1 MPHQPAAAVQASRW
15 PERMSF
21 TFASWN
27 INSIRARAHLVQD
40 WLERHPECDLLCLQE
55 IKCEDSQFPAV
66 FHEAGLHVATTGQK
80 AYNGVALIGRRP
92 FEVTTHHLPGFED
105 PTARYIEADMDG
117 LTIGNLYLPNGNSGG
132 EDGYAKKMAFFDA
145 LANRAKTFLESE
157 KSFAFIGDYNVCPT
171 DEDLAPGA
179 LSPTDAL
186 VRPETRA
193 AFNRLQWLGLT
204 DALRAV
210 QPTGR
215 HYTFWDYQAAAFQRN
230 SGLRIDHALLSPRV
244 AERLVSFTIDRDER
258 AAEKT
263 SDHVPVLVT
272 LR

>member
-1 MPHQPAAAVQASRW
+1 MPPQPAAAVQAFLW
-15 PERMSF
+15 LDRMSF

-66 FHEAGLHVATTGQK
+66 FKDAGYHVATTGQK
-80 AYNGVALIGRRP
+80 AYNGVAFIGRHP
-92 FEVTTHHLPGFED
+92 FDVTTHTLPGFDD
-105 PTARYIEADMDG
+105 PTARYIECELDG

-132 EDGYAKKMAFFDA
+132 EDGYSKKLAFFEA
-145 LANRAKTFLESE
+145 LAVRGKEFLESE

-171 DEDLAPGA
+171 DEDLAPKA

-193 AFNRLQWLGLT
+193 AFHRLQWLGLT

-210 QPTGR
+210 HPTGR

-244 AERLVSFTIDRDER
+244 TERLVSFTIDREER
-258 AAEKT
+258 STEKA
-263 SDHVPVLVT
+263 SDHVPVIVT

>member
-1 MPHQPAAAVQASRW
+1 
-15 PERMSF
+15 MSATPF

-27 INSIRARAHLVQD
+27 INSIRARAHHIQD

-66 FHEAGLHVATTGQK
+66 FAEAGLHVATSGQK

-92 FEVTTHHLPGFED
+92 FTVTHHTLPGFD
-105 PTARYIEADMDG
+105 HPSARYIEAELDG
-117 LTIGNLYLPNGNSGG
+117 ITIGNLYLPNGNSGG
-132 EDGYAKKMAFFDA
+132 EDGYATKLAFFDA
-145 LANRAKTFLESE
+145 LAARTRVLLDAE
-157 KSFAFIGDYNVCPT
+157 KPFAFIGDFNVCPT

-179 LSPTDAL
+179 LSPDDAL

-193 AFNRLQWLGLT
+193 AFRRLEWMGLT
-204 DALRAV
+204 DALRALH
-210 QPTGR
+210 PTGR

-230 SGLRIDHALLSPRV
+230 SGLRIDHALLSPRLT
-244 AERLVSFTIDRDER
+244 ERLKSFVIDRDER
-258 AAEKT
+258 AKEKA

-272 LR
+272 V